1 MPAQNRLV
9 VPVAAQSLPVLPVAE
24 PQASIGSMVAES
36 AVLVALAEQEKAVV
50 VAQVAAPADVEHITY
65 PDRKVD
71 EATLIERSGDADIVV
86 LSNIAIWI
94 GNKLHISSANCL
106 QNQITKIG
114 IRNSQW
120 FQNGNFHNAP
130 SMLIA

>member
-50 VAQVAAPADVEHITY
+50 VAQVAAPAEQV
-65 PDRKVD
+65 
-71 EATLIERSGDADIVV
+71 GVV
-86 LSNIAIWI
+86 RAVV
-94 GNKLHISSANCL
+94 AV
-106 QNQITKIG
+106 QVAQ
-114 IRNSQW
+114 
-120 FQNGNFHNAP
+120 A
-130 SMLIA
+130 